1 MLDSLT
7 ISTSTDVEPTTRTST
22 KMTAGSASKG
32 VVVAKPRSSY
42 FDLRR
47 LANTIATLEDCGW
60 YWGALTAGQSKAVLR
75 TKEDGTFLVRD
86 SENSAHLFSLSVK
99 TPRGPTSVRI
109 QYTEDGK
116 FRLDSD
122 KKSDTPEFDCVVTLV
137 DYYVKQSAEENAQ
150 HFWLEPNGRRE
161 VPVKL
166 SRPLRGKV
174 SPLQHLCRTVI
185 HKQTSEGEL
194 NKLPLPKP
202 LKSFLTEYPY
212 QQL

>member
-1 MLDSLT
+1 MLDTFT
-7 ISTSTDVEPTTRTST
+7 ISTTDVEPTRTT
-22 KMTAGSASKG
+22 KMTVGSAPKG
-32 VVVAKPRSSY
+32 VLVAKTRSSY

-47 LANTIATLEDCGW
+47 LANTIATLEACGW

-75 TKEDGTFLVRD
+75 TKEAGAFLVRD

-116 FRLDSD
+116 FKLDSD
-122 KKSDTPEFDCVVTLV
+122 KKSDTPEFDCVVKLV
-137 DYYVKQSAEENAQ
+137 DYYVKHSSEEDAQ

-174 SPLQHLCRTVI
+174 PPLQHLCRTVI
-185 HKQTSEGEL
+185 HKQTSEGEVD
-194 NKLPLPKP
+194 KLPLPKP

-212 QQL
+212 QL

>member
-7 ISTSTDVEPTTRTST
+7 IATSTTDVETTGTT
-22 KMTAGSASKG
+22 KMTVGSAPNG
-32 VVVAKPRSSY
+32 VLVAKRRSSY

-47 LANTIATLEDCGW
+47 LANTIATLEACGW

-75 TKEDGTFLVRD
+75 TKEDGAFLVRD

-109 QYTEDGK
+109 HYTEDGK

-122 KKSDTPEFDCVVTLV
+122 KKSDTPEFDCVVKLV
-137 DYYVKQSAEENAQ
+137 DYYVKQSEEENAQ

-166 SRPLRGKV
+166 ARPLRGKV
-174 SPLQHLCRTVI
+174 PPLQHLCRTVI
-185 HKQTSEGEL
+185 HKQTSEGEQD
-194 NKLPLPKP
+194 KLPLPKP
-202 LKSFLTEYPY
+202 LKSFLAEYPY
-212 QQL
+212 RL